1 MLIERQVAYWTV
13 MSAIGSKIGET
24 PKIWWKYEIV
34 WILTSWLL
42 LAITFVM
49 AFMQSILSIWVMML
63 IILVVDR
70 LLTMHAQ
77 KRACKRYRNLLR
89 NLIGHMKEM
98 GEETEM
104 LEKNL
109 LLTDQ
114 ELITKARQRVRMGIV
129 D

>member
-1 MLIERQVAYWTV
+1 